1 MLTREL
7 YAYYMHNSNVSS
19 NYVRLFVNHL
29 CERKHQRVLK
39 GLVHSEK
46 LVLKTPPGYSIAT
59 AFGRATKA
67 NLPIRPN
74 GVMALGPGSP
84 FIAALVFTFAHRI
97 ALKASGHKSQKMPK
111 RGLRQWY
118 F

>member
-39 GLVHSEK
+39 GLVRFANQF
-46 LVLKTPPGYSIAT
+46 LTFWLFDCNRVWAGYKGQPTDS
-59 AFGRATKA
+59 
-67 NLPIRPN
+67 
-74 GVMALGPGSP
+74 
-84 FIAALVFTFAHRI
+84 
-97 ALKASGHKSQKMPK
+97 
-111 RGLRQWY
+111 
-118 F
+118 